1 MGPTLI
7 CPVFGR
13 SAGERRHNMP
23 GISVASG
30 PRFALLHTTGTRS
43 WKVAGIDALVPSLR
57 PHVLS
62 WRPFTRSEGTSGARV
77 GEYLGFQLRQ
87 FNHPAQCS
95 ALPVCSRVS

>member
-43 WKVAGIDALVPSLR
+43 WKVAGIDALAPSLR
-57 PHVLS
+57 PHVLAS
-62 WRPFTRSEGTSGARV
+62 FYQIGGHQWSP
-77 GEYLGFQLRQ
+77 
-87 FNHPAQCS
+87 
-95 ALPVCSRVS
+95 SR